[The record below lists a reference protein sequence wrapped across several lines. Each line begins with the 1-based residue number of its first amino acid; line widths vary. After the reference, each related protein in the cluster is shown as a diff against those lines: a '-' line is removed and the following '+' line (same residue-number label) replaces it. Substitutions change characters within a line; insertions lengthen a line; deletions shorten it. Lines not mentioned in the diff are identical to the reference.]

1 MTQPDPM
8 IYSYLTKRIRRCPQ
22 CGDRDRVQI
31 IIHGMPAFR
40 PTPEEED
47 RVIFAGCVMFVSE
60 DPDQGPPKWRCP
72 ACDVSYTGRGVVV
85 TDPDGW

>member
-1 MTQPDPM
+1 MPELEPLLP
-8 IYSYLTKRIRRCPQ
+8 SYLPKRVRACPECRKSAQ
-22 CGDRDRVQI
+22 VQI
-31 IIHGMPAFR
+31 IVYGMPAGP

-72 ACDVSYTGRGVVV
+72 ACDVSYTGRGKIV
-85 TDPDGW
+85 PEQ